1 MPTLHR
7 GWGSGLEGI
16 VKTREID
23 LRHDADPV
31 RFGTA
36 MLACE
41 GYAPDCSYHGR
52 CMNGGS
58 CFASPPNLVAARMV
72 QAIIP
77 TDGRAGQH
85 LAYLKRVAEMLRA
98 GEIHI

>member
-1 MPTLHR
+1 M
-7 GWGSGLEGI
+7 
-16 VKTREID
+16 KTREID

-52 CMNGGS
+52 CMAGGQ
-58 CFASPPNLVAARMV
+58 CFASPAHLVAARMV
-72 QAIIP
+72 EAIIP
-77 TDGRAGQH
+77 KDGRAGMH
-85 LAYLKRVAEMLRA
+85 LAYLRQVAEMLR
-98 GEIHI
+98 EDRIVL